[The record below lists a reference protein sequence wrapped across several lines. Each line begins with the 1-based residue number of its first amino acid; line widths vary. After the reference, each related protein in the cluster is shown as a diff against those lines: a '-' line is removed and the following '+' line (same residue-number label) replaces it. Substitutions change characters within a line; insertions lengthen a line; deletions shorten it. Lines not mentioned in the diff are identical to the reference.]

1 MSAARLLLR
10 LLMLVLCGWMNL
22 ALAVATEP
30 LNEFLPSR
38 EWGTPELFLPAS
50 KARDVLLMF
59 SGVAGVEAQDRQ
71 AAERLRSQGYA
82 LALVDSAALVRWAK
96 EDRAACLELAAVGQ
110 WLSQT
115 MQQRLGL
122 EDFRPAVVL
131 GRGAGAWVVHSLL
144 AQAPEGVFQA
154 GLSVNFMPGNPTARP
169 LCGVAT
175 VAADRHVAPDT
186 VLHGAWALAATQA
199 LNFDAVRYARQAAA
213 AGDQT
218 EPWVKQGKDYAELA
232 SAFMLWVN
240 APRARL
246 SRSTLSAMPVVE
258 LVPQAKARDPA
269 LENIS
274 VVFFSGDGGWRD
286 IDQQVGRALA
296 EDGLHV
302 LGIDALRYFWRKR
315 TPQGVAA
322 DLATLLAQHAPAQP
336 SPPPR
341 LVLIGYS
348 FGANILP
355 LVYAE
360 SPPAVRERVMLSVL
374 LSPELRTDF
383 EIHMAG
389 WLGAQ
394 AGEHATPI
402 LPAVLKMPAAQ
413 VVCVQGMEEGDDSL
427 CSQAA
432 LAQAGITLVRL
443 PGGHHYDEDYVALAG
458 RIVALIRQRTPES
471 GRR

>member
-1 MSAARLLLR
+1 MLL
-10 LLMLVLCGWMNL
+10 LCGWVGL
-22 ALAVATEP
+22 ALGAETES
-30 LNEFLPSR
+30 LNESLGSR
-38 EWGTPELFLPAS
+38 EWGTLELYLPAS
-50 KARDVLLMF
+50 KVRDVLLMF
-59 SGVAGVEAQDRQ
+59 SGAAGVEAEDRQ

-82 LALVDSAALVRWAK
+82 LALVDSAAVVRWSK

-122 EDFRPAVVL
+122 EDFRPAVLL

-144 AQAPEGVFQA
+144 AQAPGGVFKA
-154 GLSVNFMPGNPTARP
+154 GLSVDFMPGNPTARP

-175 VAADRHVAPDT
+175 VAADRHIAPDT
-186 VLHGAWALAATQA
+186 ALQGGWALAATQA
-199 LNFDAVRYARQAAA
+199 LNFDAVRYARQAASA
-213 AGDQT
+213 SDLD
-218 EPWVKQGKDYAELA
+218 EPWVQQDKDYAELA
-232 SAFMLWVN
+232 SAFMLWVG
-240 APRARL
+240 APQAGATA

-258 LVPQAKARDPA
+258 LVPQVKAHDPA

-315 TPQGVAA
+315 TPEGVAA
-322 DLATLLAQHAPAQP
+322 DLTTLLAQRALTQA
-336 SPPPR
+336 STPPR

-360 SPPAVRERVMLSVL
+360 LPPAVRERVMLSVL

-402 LPAVLKMPAAQ
+402 LPVVLKMPAAQ
-413 VVCVQGMEEGDDSL
+413 VVCVQGMEEGEDSL
-427 CSQAA
+427 CSQPA
-432 LAQAGITLVRL
+432 LAQAGMTVLRL

-458 RIVALIRQRTPES
+458 RIVGEVRQRGKP
-471 GRR
+471 GAF